1 MTIQEFSNQ
10 FDTLVSSYR
19 RFKSFDMKEE
29 LDSIEFD
36 EYEKSVFL
44 TMAQEEIVV
53 SLYTGRNASG
63 RAFEET
69 EELRRYLESLVK
81 TEAYSTTI
89 NADTQKTDH
98 LVSTSVFFEL
108 PDDLMFIIME
118 QVKLNDSEL
127 GCASGSIADVVP
139 VTHDEYLK
147 IRKNPFRG
155 TNANR
160 ALRLDAGEGDVEIIS
175 KYSFD
180 TYTIRYISKPTPIIV
195 EDLPDGVSVEGESNE
210 SECSLPEPLHKPILE
225 LAVQKALASKG
236 LTLHTNN

>member
-1 MTIQEFSNQ
+1 MTTQEFSNQ

-19 RFKSFDMKEE
+19 RFKSFDKKEE

-53 SLYTGRNASG
+53 SLYTGRNVSG

-81 TEAYSTTI
+81 THNYYTYSD
-89 NADTQKTDH
+89 ADDSRTDN
-98 LVSTSVFFEL
+98 LVRISIFFTL
-108 PDDLMFIIME
+108 PDDLMFIVLE
-118 QVKLNDSEL
+118 QVTLNDSAL

-195 EDLPDGVSVEGESNE
+195 EDLPDGVSVEGEDE
-210 SECSLPEPLHKPILE
+210 VTECALPEPLHKPILE

-236 LTLHTNN
+236 FTLHTNN